1 MQKDLYIKEK
11 SQNIVVKNDDLIFDG
26 KNIVIP
32 SYYASIIS
40 EYLDNVDFAVLHILQ
55 QGTIL
60 VSKYHKLLSNL
71 SIQFIFTNS
80 SVFIL
85 STIVLLCSNQ
95 Q

>member
-40 EYLDNVDFAVLHILQ
+40 DYLDNVDLKAMGLNEADFHDYLAFCSFFEAVTDYKAAN
-55 QGTIL
+55 QG
-60 VSKYHKLLSNL
+60 N
-71 SIQFIFTNS
+71 
-80 SVFIL
+80 
-85 STIVLLCSNQ
+85 
-95 Q
+95 

>member
-40 EYLDNVDFAVLHILQ
+40 EYLDNVDLKGMDLNEADFHDYSAFCSFFEAVMDYKTAN
-55 QGTIL
+55 QG
-60 VSKYHKLLSNL
+60 N
-71 SIQFIFTNS
+71 
-80 SVFIL
+80 
-85 STIVLLCSNQ
+85 
-95 Q
+95 

>member
-40 EYLDNVDFAVLHILQ
+40 EYLDNVDLKSMNLNEADFHDYLAFCSFFEAVTDYKAAN
-55 QGTIL
+55 QG
-60 VSKYHKLLSNL
+60 N
-71 SIQFIFTNS
+71 
-80 SVFIL
+80 
-85 STIVLLCSNQ
+85 
-95 Q
+95 